1 VAVTGIFVFKE
12 NMKMKE
18 KIIKVLKIAP
28 HCKPVEV
35 ELVNKLDNLQ
45 EAVSEGADSVGLI
58 EIIPITDTA
67 SLLCNE
73 EGKLIGL
80 EPNRRIGHDI
90 ICGTF
95 YVVGE
100 DHKGNLTSLSA
111 KDIEYYMN
119 RFAVPEKISAEEAM
133 KALRFEIYPF

>member
-1 VAVTGIFVFKE
+1 
-12 NMKMKE
+12 MKE
-18 KIIKVLKIAP
+18 KIIKVLKVAP
-28 HCKPVEV
+28 HSKPEEV
-35 ELVNKLDNLQ
+35 VLTNTLEALQ
-45 EAVSEGADSVGLI
+45 KAVSEGADSVGLI
-58 EIIPITDTA
+58 EIIPLTDTA

-100 DHKGNLTSLSA
+100 DREGNLTSLLV
-111 KDIEYYMN
+111 KDMEYYIN
-119 RFAVPEKISAEEAM
+119 RFAVPENISPEEAM
-133 KALRFEIYPF
+133 NALRFEIYPL

>member
-1 VAVTGIFVFKE
+1 
-12 NMKMKE
+12 MKK
-18 KIIKVLKIAP
+18 KTIKVLKVAP
-28 HCKPVEV
+28 YCKPEIV

-45 EAVSEGADSVGLI
+45 EAVSEGADSIGLI
-58 EIIPITDTA
+58 EIIPLTDTA

-80 EPNRRIGHDI
+80 EPNRRIGYDV

-100 DHKGNLTSLSA
+100 DREGNLTSLST
-111 KDIEYYMN
+111 KDMDYFKV
-119 RFAVPEKISAEEAM
+119 RFAVPENISADEAI
-133 KALRFEIYPF
+133 KALRFDIYPF